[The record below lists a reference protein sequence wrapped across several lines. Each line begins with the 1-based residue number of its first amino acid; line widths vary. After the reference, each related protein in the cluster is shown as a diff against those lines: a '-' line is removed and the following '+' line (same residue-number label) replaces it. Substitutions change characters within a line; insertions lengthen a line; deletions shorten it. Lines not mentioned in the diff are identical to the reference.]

1 MIGTVLANRYE
12 LMSVLSD
19 GPVFSVWSARDV
31 TSGRDV
37 CLRILKSPCDQEPA
51 FVSALNK
58 ALDRYR
64 KASSPYLEPMQR
76 VISED
81 AYVFVVGELTRGP
94 SLADRIRKLAPFSVQ
109 VSVGMGISLCRALE
123 PLHRHSLAHGDVS
136 SGHAIVLANGD
147 IRLQMAGLWEAYG
160 GSEDAG
166 RAVLPMMA
174 PYLAP
179 EVAEG
184 QMPSPASD
192 IYAVGILMFELLT
205 GRPPYYADTPLGL
218 INEHRTR
225 EVPSVRGHN
234 ASVPDVLDRIVQK
247 AMAKNPEARYQD
259 ASALLSDL
267 RLVQEALRFGKSI
280 TWPLRPEDATEVGIE
295 PGPVAPKMSAI
306 RDENAQ
312 EAVKKRRRERDVP
325 VWMLMLLTFFAAVL
339 ITLVAFW
346 SLDTLRRPKTVRVP
360 DIRNLSISEA
370 RTMLTRLKLDLRIQE
385 KEANEK
391 VEVDRILRVNPEPG
405 RDVREGGTVNVVV
418 SSGSTYVQMPDVKNE
433 TIDSAR
439 NILENLNLSPDSIT
453 EQRSS
458 NDVEFGRVLGTD
470 PPVRSKVLRASKVKL
485 VVSAGSVTQP
495 SEITKSYVYTL
506 HVKVAGVDQRTTVK
520 IELSDIQGAR
530 TVYEGS
536 HIEGDMIDFEATG
549 FGTSATFRI
558 YYDDQVVKE
567 FEKKA
572 DER

>member
-1 MIGTVLANRYE
+1 VIGTVLANRYE

-31 TSGRDV
+31 TSQRDV

-51 FVSALNK
+51 FVSALTK

-94 SLADRIRKLAPFSVQ
+94 TLADRIRKLAPFSVQ

-136 SGHAIVLANGD
+136 SSHAIVLANGD

-166 RAVLPMMA
+166 RAVLPLMA

-205 GRPPYYADTPLGL
+205 GRPPYYADTPLAL

-280 TWPLRPEDATEVGIE
+280 TWPLRPEDAASVGNE

-325 VWMLMLLTFFAAVL
+325 VWMLMVLSFLAIVLLTM
-339 ITLVAFW
+339 VAFW
-346 SLDTLRRPKTVRVP
+346 SFDTLRRPKTVRVP

-458 NDVEFGRVLGTD
+458 NEVEFGRVLGTD
-470 PPVRSKVLRASKVKL
+470 PPARSKVLRASKVKL

-506 HVKVAGVDQRTTVK
+506 HVTVTGVDARTMVK

-536 HIEGDMIDFEATG
+536 HIEGDVIDFEATG
-549 FGTSATFRI
+549 FGASATFRI
-558 YYDDQVVKE
+558 YYDDEVVKE

>member
-31 TSGRDV
+31 TSHRDV

-51 FVSALNK
+51 FVSALGK

-64 KASSPYLEPMQR
+64 KAASPYLEPMQR

-94 SLADRIRKLAPFSVQ
+94 TLADRIRKLAPFSVQ

-123 PLHRHSLAHGDVS
+123 PLHRHNLAHGDVS
-136 SGHAIVLANGD
+136 SSHAIVLANGD

-160 GSEDAG
+160 SSEDAG

-179 EVAEG
+179 EIAEG

-192 IYAVGILMFELLT
+192 IYAVGILMFELLS
-205 GRPPYYADTPLGL
+205 GRPPYYADTPLGV

-280 TWPLRPEDATEVGIE
+280 TWPLRPEDADIGNE

-346 SLDTLRRPKTVRVP
+346 SFDTLRRPKTVRVP

-370 RTMLTRLKLDLRIQE
+370 RTMLTRLKLELRIQE

-418 SSGSTYVQMPDVKNE
+418 SAGSTYVQMPDVKNE

-439 NILENLNLSPDSIT
+439 NILENLNLEPDAIT

-458 NDVEFGRVLGTD
+458 NEVEFGRVLGTD
-470 PPVRSKVLRASKVKL
+470 PPARSKVLRASKVKL
-485 VVSAGSVTQP
+485 VISAGSVTQP
-495 SEITKSYVYTL
+495 SEITSSHIYTVK
-506 HVKVAGVDQRTTVK
+506 VKVAGVQDRTTVK
-520 IELSDIQGAR
+520 IEMSDIQGAR
-530 TVYEGS
+530 TVYEAS
-536 HIEGDMIDFEATG
+536 HIENDRIAFEATG
-549 FGTSATFRI
+549 YGTSATFRI
-558 YYDDQVVKE
+558 YYDDELVKE
-567 FEKKA
+567 FEQTAVK
-572 DER
+572 R